1 MTCVL
6 NLLTTLLY
14 ALAASSPVSAAAAVG
29 QGRPQREPQKQPQK
43 QPQNEQPQKPPRQPK
58 QPQQQPRKQPQKVY
72 RAPVAVLSVLK
83 CPRVCAS
90 FCPNRPKAQ
99 SCNVSCGQFC
109 ARTCCDPPPSH
120 ARARN
125 PKYSRAACDQHHLS
139 LSGETCR
146 SLHDIRLLGEGA
158 SRSSWTSRS
167 KGQGCQE
174 VDGLCHRMV
183 VRKSSK
189 NVSSMSRHAQEASI
203 LEEAKLFHAL
213 RVQNG
218 PQASVRSYGLCC
230 NGTSSTNDMSS
241 ITEMLDPI
249 PANFSKSAGGR
260 RQLELFVERMSNFS
274 AGPLELPDLDLAN
287 LGLSKD
293 GQVHA
298 FDLGWVHI
306 SEPTASNRQ
315 RVNMYMLDCLTR
327 GGRSSAACKHGLLFV
342 YAQRTYAG
350 PPVLA

>member
-1 MTCVL
+1 
-6 NLLTTLLY
+6 
-14 ALAASSPVSAAAAVG
+14 
-29 QGRPQREPQKQPQK
+29 
-43 QPQNEQPQKPPRQPK
+43 
-58 QPQQQPRKQPQKVY
+58 
-72 RAPVAVLSVLK
+72 
-83 CPRVCAS
+83 
-90 FCPNRPKAQ
+90 
-99 SCNVSCGQFC
+99 
-109 ARTCCDPPPSH
+109 
-120 ARARN
+120 
-125 PKYSRAACDQHHLS
+125 
-139 LSGETCR
+139 
-146 SLHDIRLLGEGA
+146 
-158 SRSSWTSRS
+158 
-167 KGQGCQE
+167 
-174 VDGLCHRMV
+174 MV

-230 NGTSSTNDMSS
+230 NGTSSTKEMSS

-260 RQLELFVERMSNFS
+260 RQLELFVQRMSNFS
-274 AGPLELPDLDLAN
+274 AGPLELPDLEDGLAN

-306 SEPTASNRQ
+306 SEPTASNRK
-315 RVNMYMLDCLTR
+315 RVYGYMLACLTR
-327 GGRSSAACKHGLLFV
+327 GGRASAACKHGLLFL